1 MPETEIQDLI
11 IELRSVTAGVGTY
24 MAVRPEGANHQ

>member
-1 MPETEIQDLI
+1 
-11 IELRSVTAGVGTY
+11 